1 MYIRKRLMSAYPF
14 IQFLTFYLK
23 KWGRVE
29 RVIFISTLNKVNKFF
44 RVKAVLMLWLLPIIN
59 VQAKIIKQYTI
70 ELHQACSTEQSIAVI
85 PARELPY
92 LLGEHLSQIR
102 LYRYS
107 LSDSPSTE
115 QATGFWQ
122 EIGFQ
127 IDQRDE
133 QGRFILDEALD
144 SEVHQPVLGIRDEIV
159 FRMSDA
165 GERIETHSS
174 ISEQNSL
181 IEIALKEFG
190 TDKTRWLYINTEP
203 ESKTI
208 ASLNKTKKEMETRL
222 VYSQNED
229 SIISPV
235 YKIGFNTETPFLID
249 SFQWLM
255 PMSSQWSDDISDM
268 MKIRHYGQ
276 FLGFPFKR
284 SQEDYSSHVVA
295 VKKGLLR
302 VIRRTEN
309 RVKVLWKLKTP
320 GLYID
325 YIMMPDGF
333 VMDTMIDIPFK
344 LSFFFSELETVTT
357 MDWNPESELSKME
370 VYTKKPELKV
380 IVDGVESIPERL
392 FNQYEGT
399 EFSVRS
405 AMGVFDV
412 NLDIPDKLPI
422 KPYLYIK
429 DSIEEL
435 DEPEKYPGQFG
446 NVGFR
451 TTGWEEVDNELYHL
465 KFSVC
470 IKPHQAKN
478 VQQLEKTQ

>member
-1 MYIRKRLMSAYPF
+1 M
-14 IQFLTFYLK
+14 
-23 KWGRVE
+23 
-29 RVIFISTLNKVNKFF
+29 
-44 RVKAVLMLWLLPIIN
+44 
-59 VQAKIIKQYTI
+59 QAKIIKQYSI
-70 ELHQACSTEQSIAVI
+70 ELPQACSTEQSIAVI
-85 PARELPY
+85 PAREIPY

-107 LSDSPSTE
+107 LSEPAAIE
-115 QATGFWQ
+115 QVPTSWQ
-122 EIGFQ
+122 TIDFQ
-127 IDQRDE
+127 IDQKDE

-144 SEVHQPVLGIRDEIV
+144 SAIHQPVLGIRDEIV
-159 FRMSDA
+159 IRMSDA
-165 GERIETHSS
+165 GERMEANSS
-174 ISEQNSL
+174 LSERYSL
-181 IEIALKEFG
+181 IEIALKEAG
-190 TDKTRWLYINTEP
+190 THKTRWLYINTEP
-203 ESKTI
+203 EIKTI
-208 ASLNKTKKEMETRL
+208 PALNKTKKEIETRL
-222 VYSQNED
+222 VYSHNED

-235 YKIGFNTETPFLID
+235 YKIGFNTMTPFLID
-249 SFQWLM
+249 SFQWFI
-255 PMSSQWSDDISDM
+255 PTTSQWSDDVSDM

-276 FLGFPFKR
+276 FLGLPFKR
-284 SQEDYSSHVVA
+284 TQEDYSSQVVA
-295 VKKGLLR
+295 VKKGPLR

-357 MDWNPESELSKME
+357 MDWNPENELSKME
-370 VYTKKPELKV
+370 VHTKKPELMV
-380 IVDGVESIPERL
+380 IVDGAENIPERL
-392 FNQYEGT
+392 FNQFPGT
-399 EFSVRS
+399 EFSVHS

-412 NLDIPDKLPI
+412 NLDIPNKLPI

-429 DSIEEL
+429 DSNKEL

-451 TTGWEEVDNELYHL
+451 TTGWEEVDDELYHL

-470 IKPHQAKN
+470 IKPHQAIDT
-478 VQQLEKTQ
+478 QELEKTQ